1 MTEQTDQQQNA
12 RQTQQGGQQQQQG
25 EGSYEGTRD
34 YNARTE
40 DFLERKGAEVPL
52 LARDAANAVEGSE
65 AEELRQAEE
74 EGKSHAAD

>member
-1 MTEQTDQQQNA
+1 MTEQTKQ
-12 RQTQQGGQQQQQG
+12 QQGGRQQG

-40 DFLERKGAEVPL
+40 NFLERKGKDVPQ
-52 LARDAANAVEGSE
+52 LARDAAEAIEGSE

-74 EGKSHAAD
+74 TGKSRGAD